1 LSRTLMLAAVS
12 ATATLGLAVSAS
24 AQNERSW
31 NYHGWRTIAH
41 KTVNGGTD
49 TDRIYL
55 PGRERFNNVRL
66 CSMNA
71 PIRMRDF
78 DVYFANGQRQDVSV
92 RERIAPGTCT
102 RAVNMLGSNRRDIT
116 MIRLKYE
123 RITRSMQRPMVRVQV
138 R

>member
-1 LSRTLMLAAVS
+1 MSRALIFAAAGAAATLILAA
-12 ATATLGLAVSAS
+12 SAS

-31 NYHGWRTIAH
+31 NYYGWRTIAY
-41 KTVNGGTD
+41 KTVSGGTD
-49 TDRIYL
+49 TDRIYA
-55 PGRERFNNVRL
+55 PGPQRYGNVRL

-78 DVYFANGQRQDVSV
+78 DVHFANGQRQDVSV

-102 RAVNMLGSNRRDIT
+102 RPVNLLGNNRRDIT
-116 MIRLKYE
+116 LIRLKYE
-123 RITRSMQRPMVRVQV
+123 PIARSMERPLVRVQV

>member
-1 LSRTLMLAAVS
+1 MSRKLMFAVIGS
-12 ATATLGLAVSAS
+12 ATAIGIAASAL
-24 AQNERSW
+24 AQNERAW
-31 NYHGWRTIAH
+31 NYHGWRTAAY

-55 PGRERFNNVRL
+55 PGAQRYHNVRL

-78 DVYFANGQRQDVSV
+78 DIYFANGQHQDVEV
-92 RERIAPGTCT
+92 RERITPGTCT
-102 RAVNMLGSNRRDIT
+102 RAVNLHGNRGRDIT
-116 MIRLKYE
+116 LIRLKYG
-123 RITRSMQRPMVRVQV
+123 RIDRSMQRPVVRVQV

>member
-1 LSRTLMLAAVS
+1 MSRTLTFVVFG
-12 ATATLGLAVSAS
+12 ATATLALAASAA
-24 AQNERSW
+24 AQNERYW
-31 NYHGWRTIAH
+31 NYHGWRTVAH

-55 PGRERFNNVRL
+55 PGSQRYNNVRL

-123 RITRSMQRPMVRVQV
+123 PITRSMQRPVVRVQV

>member
-1 LSRTLMLAAVS
+1 MPRKMMLAAVGT
-12 ATATLGLAVSAS
+12 AATLALAASAS

-31 NYHGWRTIAH
+31 NYHGWRTIAY

-49 TDRIYL
+49 TDRIYV
-55 PGRERFNNVRL
+55 PGRERFINVRL

-78 DVYFANGQRQDVSV
+78 DVYFANGQHQDVDV

-102 RAVNMLGSNRRDIT
+102 RAVHFYGSNRRDIT
-116 MIRLKYE
+116 LIRLKYE
-123 RITRSMQRPMVRVQV
+123 RITRDMQRPLVRVQV

>member
-1 LSRTLMLAAVS
+1 MSRKRIFAGIGTVATLALAA
-12 ATATLGLAVSAS
+12 SAS
-24 AQNERSW
+24 AQNERYW
-31 NYHGWRTIAH
+31 NYHGWRTIAY

-49 TDRIYL
+49 TDRIYV
-55 PGRERFNNVRL
+55 PGRERFGNVRL
-66 CSMNA
+66 CSMNY

-78 DVYFANGQRQDVSV
+78 DVYFANGQRQDINV

-102 RAVNMLGSNRRDIT
+102 RAAHLSGSGRRDIT

-123 RITRSMQRPMVRVQV
+123 PIARGMQRPLVRVQV

>member
-1 LSRTLMLAAVS
+1 MSRTLMLATVGA
-12 ATATLGLAVSAS
+12 AATLALAPSAS
-24 AQNERSW
+24 AQNERYW
-31 NYHGWRTIAH
+31 NYHGWRTVAH

-55 PGRERFNNVRL
+55 PGSQRYNNVRL

-78 DVYFANGQRQDVSV
+78 DIYFANGQRQDVNV

-116 MIRLKYE
+116 LIRLKYE
-123 RITRSMQRPMVRVQV
+123 PITRSMQRPLVRVQV

>member
-1 LSRTLMLAAVS
+1 MTILKLACGALAAV
-12 ATATLGLAVSAS
+12 ALYAGPAA

-31 NYHGWRTIAH
+31 NFHGWRTAAY
-41 KTVNGGTD
+41 KTVSGKD
-49 TDRIYL
+49 TDRIAL
-55 PGRERFNNVRL
+55 PGRQRYSRVRL

-78 DVYFANGQRQDVSV
+78 DVYFANGGHQDVNV

-102 RAVNMLGSNRRDIT
+102 RAIDLSGRGGRDIT
-116 MIRLKYE
+116 QIRLKYE
-123 RITRSMQRPMVRVQV
+123 PIARGLRRPLVRVQV

>member
-1 LSRTLMLAAVS
+1 MARKLIFAAVGTAAALVLAA
-12 ATATLGLAVSAS
+12 SAS
-24 AQNERSW
+24 AQNERHW
-31 NYHGWRTIAH
+31 NYHGWRTIAY

-49 TDRIYL
+49 TDRIYV
-55 PGRERFNNVRL
+55 PGRERFGNVRL

-78 DVYFANGQRQDVSV
+78 DVYFANGQHQDVDV

-102 RAVNMLGSNRRDIT
+102 RSAHLYGNNRRDIT
-116 MIRLKYE
+116 LIRLKYE
-123 RITRSMQRPMVRVQV
+123 PIARSMERPVMRVQV